1 MGDLLKE
8 AQGLFEYSQRLR
20 RDFHRHPELGFQEY
34 RTAGVIVNE
43 LSQLG
48 LEVTSGVAK
57 TGVVALLEG
66 EEPGPV
72 VLLRFDMDA
81 LPIQEE
87 TQAEYASTVPGVMHA
102 CGHDGHVAVGLTV
115 ARLLN
120 QRRKGLRGTVKF
132 VFQPAE
138 EGQGGAE
145 AMLREGVLTKPAA
158 DYSLAFHLWN
168 ERPVGWVAL
177 VPGLMM
183 AGADAFTVRIIGKG
197 GHGAVPNQSV
207 DPVVAAAAII
217 NGLQTVVSR
226 NISPLQSAVISVTQ
240 VNAGETF
247 NVIPSSVVVRG
258 TFRTFENEVRQK
270 MIDRFQKLVQ
280 NIAEAFDCQAE
291 IEVRLFTP
299 AVIND
304 AATTRAVLESVQ
316 ESLAGIRVEHNYR
329 TMVSDDMAYFMQS
342 TPGTYLLV
350 GSANH
355 EKGLD
360 YGHHHPKFDI
370 DEAALPVAATILTA
384 ATLKLLNTR

>member
-1 MGDLLKE
+1 MGELLKE

-20 RDFHRHPELGFQEY
+20 RDFHRHPELGFQEH
-34 RTAGVIVNE
+34 RTAGIIVNE

-145 AMLREGVLTKPAA
+145 AMLREGVLTQPAA

-177 VPGLMM
+177 VPGPMM

-240 VNAGETF
+240 VSAGETF
-247 NVIPSSVVVRG
+247 NVIPSFVVVRG
-258 TFRTFENEVRQK
+258 TFRTFENDVRQK
-270 MIDRFQKLVQ
+270 VIDRFQKLVQ

-304 AATTRAVLESVQ
+304 AETTRAVLESVQ
-316 ESLAGIRVEHNYR
+316 ESLTGIRVENNYR

-350 GSANH
+350 GSADH

-384 ATLKLLNTR
+384 ATLKLLNTN